1 MAVNLR
7 EFSKLVGLSPTT
19 VSRALSGYPEVKSET
34 RKRVRDEA
42 LRLGYH
48 PNRNAAGLSTGRA
61 DAIGIV
67 VWDEGIDPGAAEIF
81 TGLASRL
88 EHDGIDIVLSKAASR
103 AAELLVYRRLVA
115 SKKVD
120 AIVLLG
126 PSVHDERV
134 ALLEELNI
142 PFVLHGRTE
151 TSKSYAYVD
160 IDNFGAVQ
168 QATSHL
174 LDLGHRNIAFINGYK
189 GMTFVEDRERGFRAA
204 FSEHGLEPH
213 PGQFAN
219 GPFTDEFGYTTTRS
233 LLGSANPPTAI
244 IASFMTAALGAMRA
258 IRAAGLTVG
267 RDISLIAHDDVFPY
281 LSADGMIPPLST
293 TRSSVR
299 AGGWRVGDFVVQ
311 LLAGKKPEALQEVWP
326 VELVLRRSTA
336 RPAPAPG
343 IGGPA
348 PQQGHRQA
356 SNA

>member
-126 PSVHDERV
+126 PSVCTMSASRC
-134 ALLEELNI
+134 
-142 PFVLHGRTE
+142 
-151 TSKSYAYVD
+151 S
-160 IDNFGAVQ
+160 
-168 QATSHL
+168 
-174 LDLGHRNIAFINGYK
+174 RN
-189 GMTFVEDRERGFRAA
+189 
-204 FSEHGLEPH
+204 
-213 PGQFAN
+213 
-219 GPFTDEFGYTTTRS
+219 
-233 LLGSANPPTAI
+233 
-244 IASFMTAALGAMRA
+244 
-258 IRAAGLTVG
+258 
-267 RDISLIAHDDVFPY
+267 
-281 LSADGMIPPLST
+281 
-293 TRSSVR
+293 
-299 AGGWRVGDFVVQ
+299 
-311 LLAGKKPEALQEVWP
+311 
-326 VELVLRRSTA
+326 
-336 RPAPAPG
+336 
-343 IGGPA
+343 
-348 PQQGHRQA
+348 
-356 SNA
+356 